1 MSATTRAVALAGG
14 LGLFLGA
21 GAFWLAS
28 GARGRAPASAAAE
41 ETPSAVARDD
51 RPAAAP
57 LLAAAALRAAI
68 RDEVRAAV
76 HDESMAITKAE
87 GKPTPEPAAK
97 EPAPPTPS
105 YEKAQAHVTERLAQG
120 SWSKTDRERMQAML
134 RDMTDAERS
143 EVMRKVIVAAN
154 KGELRVQLT
163 GPLF

>member
-1 MSATTRAVALAGG
+1 MSGTTRAVALAGG

-28 GARGRAPASAAAE
+28 GPRGRAPASAASQ
-41 ETPSAVARDD
+41 ETPSAVAKDD

-76 HDESMAITKAE
+76 HDEATALNKGEPA
-87 GKPTPEPAAK
+87 PEPVAK

-105 YEKAQAHVTERLAQG
+105 YEKAQAHLTERLAQG
-120 SWSKTDRERMQAML
+120 SWSKTDRERMQEML